1 MLATACGYLATWNLP
16 GKWRS
21 ADGKQDIEIFK
32 DGTVVLSS
40 TNISLRITAHYKLL
54 TSHTVEIELPTRITD
69 PDVHALHAG
78 TNSSIRNLNAA
89 LKWQAPNIV
98 VRFAVSGDKLTIFG
112 DKNTTNVLTRV
123 KP

>member
-21 ADGKQDIEIFK
+21 ADGKQDIEIYK

-40 TNISLRITAHYKLL
+40 TSVSLRITAHYKLL
-54 TSHTVEIELPTRITD
+54 TSHTVEIEVPSRIKD
-69 PDVHALHAG
+69 PYIHAG
-78 TNSSIRNLNAA
+78 TNAYIRNLDAA
-89 LKWQAPNIV
+89 LEWQHPNIV

-112 DKNTTNVLTRV
+112 DKNSTNVLTRV